1 MVTLQSDGKV
11 RGPRRPLSVGP
22 LRSGSPGLGPG
33 LRSRRSASRLAFCAA
48 AVVGGRC
55 GTAQGWQGPVLLRH
69 RPWQVLGEAAWEL
82 PGQGHNAGQV
92 AQLRVP
98 HVHCGCISHTCL
110 AVRLRA

>member
-1 MVTLQSDGKV
+1 MTLQSDGKG

-33 LRSRRSASRLAFCAA
+33 LWLHRSASRLVFCAA
-48 AVVGGRC
+48 AVVGGLH
-55 GTAQGWQGPVLLRH
+55 GTAQGWQGPVLPRH
-69 RPWQVLGEAAWEL
+69 GPRQVLGETAWEL
-82 PGQGHNAGQV
+82 PGQGRNAGQV
-92 AQLRVP
+92 AQLRVL